1 MIADNGDNS
10 TKHHTMHKHT
20 WTYAKKP
27 NQKHKCFVP
36 FEIYHQCPI
45 YDFRMTWSFYGQEQ
59 WGDPIYYA
67 AASFAS
73 RRGPMVITTDHM
85 WANIAKQSWPKCVDC
100 LNGFESLWSWWSMT
114 IGHGVLVVTLPVLLR
129 WSLVNKISVA
139 LCTSCV
145 LISAQHVGQQNKY
158 KIYVI

>member
-45 YDFRMTWSFYGQEQ
+45 YNFRMTWSFYGQEQ
-59 WGDPIYYA
+59 WGDLIYYA
-67 AASFAS
+67 AASFGS

-114 IGHGVLVVTLPVLLR
+114 IGHGVSSYAACFAALESREQDQRCIMHIMHFMRSQLWLTR
-129 WSLVNKISVA
+129 WSAK
-139 LCTSCV
+139 
-145 LISAQHVGQQNKY
+145 
-158 KIYVI
+158 